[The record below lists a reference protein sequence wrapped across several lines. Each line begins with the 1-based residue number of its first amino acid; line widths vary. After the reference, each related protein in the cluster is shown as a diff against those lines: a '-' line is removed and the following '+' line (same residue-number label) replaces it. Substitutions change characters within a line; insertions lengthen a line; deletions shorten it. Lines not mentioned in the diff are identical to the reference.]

1 MRRCPT
7 AQSALPFALPTDPLP
22 TGFSCLRKRPDRWK
36 KLVASKAD
44 EVARPAGEAAR
55 SRKSAAE
62 WVTHRERGSMT
73 MLRIM
78 TFLSLR
84 LGRAGGRIFL
94 HLIAAYF
101 FTFAPTARRHARA
114 YLRKALGR
122 EPTAADRFR
131 HVLTFATTIHDRVYL
146 MKERSD
152 LFDISV
158 GGEELVWNA
167 LEAGSG
173 AFLMG
178 AHVGSFDI
186 IRAVGQRQ
194 PGLRVAMAMYED
206 NARRVN
212 AMLAAINPAAKPDII
227 ALGHMDAMLKIQEYL
242 GRGIFVGVLGDRT
255 LGNEA
260 TQQVGFLGVPARFP
274 VGAMRAAA
282 VMRRPVIFMIGL
294 YRGANR
300 YHVEFETLA
309 DFSSVEPRQRDAAV
323 RAAIERYAGLLE
335 KYVR

>member
-1 MRRCPT
+1 M
-7 AQSALPFALPTDPLP
+7 
-22 TGFSCLRKRPDRWK
+22 
-36 KLVASKAD
+36 V
-44 EVARPAGEAAR
+44 
-55 SRKSAAE
+55 
-62 WVTHRERGSMT
+62 

-84 LGRAGGRIFL
+84 LGRPGGRVFL
-94 HLIAAYF
+94 YLIAAYF

-114 YLRKALGR
+114 YLRAVLGR

-146 MKERSD
+146 MKDRLD

-158 GGEELVWNA
+158 DGEDLVRSA
-167 LEAGSG
+167 LEAGNG

-186 IRAVGQRQ
+186 IRTVGRLQ
-194 PGLRVAMAMYED
+194 PGLQVAMAMYED

-212 AMLAAINPAAKPDII
+212 AMLTAINPAAKPDVI
-227 ALGHMDAMLKIQEYL
+227 ALGRMDAMLKIQEYL

-260 TQQVGFLGVPARFP
+260 TQEVGFLGRPARFP
-274 VGAMRAAA
+274 IGAMRAAA
-282 VMRRPVIFMIGL
+282 IMRRPVIFMIGL
-294 YRGANR
+294 YRGGNR
-300 YHVEFETLA
+300 YHVVFETLA
-309 DFSSVEPRQRDAAV
+309 DFSAVEPRQRDAAV
-323 RAAIERYAGLLE
+323 RAAIGRYAGLLE
-335 KYVR
+335 KYVRSDPYNWFNFFDFWRGGDGNDRRH

>member
-1 MRRCPT
+1 
-7 AQSALPFALPTDPLP
+7 
-22 TGFSCLRKRPDRWK
+22 
-36 KLVASKAD
+36 VASKAD
-44 EVARPAGEAAR
+44 DL
-55 SRKSAAE
+55 SRTRTSAAE

-84 LGRAGGRIFL
+84 LGRPGGRVFL
-94 HLIAAYF
+94 YLIAAYF

-114 YLRKALGR
+114 YLRRALGR

-146 MKERSD
+146 MKDRLD

-158 GGEELVWNA
+158 EGEEFVGSA
-167 LEAGSG
+167 LEARNG

-186 IRAVGQRQ
+186 IRAFGQRQ

-212 AMLAAINPAAKPDII
+212 AMLAAINPAAKPDVI

-260 TQQVGFLGVPARFP
+260 TQEVGFLGKPARFP
-274 VGAMRAAA
+274 IGAMRAAA

-294 YRGANR
+294 YRGGNR
-300 YHVEFETLA
+300 YHVVFETLA
-309 DFSSVEPRQRDAAV
+309 DFSSVEPGERTAAV
-323 RAAIERYAGLLE
+323 RAAIARYAALLE
-335 KYVR
+335 KYVRSDPYNWFNFFDFWRGADG

>member
-1 MRRCPT
+1 
-7 AQSALPFALPTDPLP
+7 
-22 TGFSCLRKRPDRWK
+22 
-36 KLVASKAD
+36 
-44 EVARPAGEAAR
+44 
-55 SRKSAAE
+55 
-62 WVTHRERGSMT
+62 MT

-84 LGRAGGRIFL
+84 LGRSGGRLFL
-94 HLIAAYF
+94 YLIAAYF
-101 FTFAPTARRHARA
+101 FTFAPTARRHART
-114 YLRKALGR
+114 YLRAALGR

-146 MKERSD
+146 MKERLD

-158 GGEELVWNA
+158 EGEDLVHGA
-167 LEAGSG
+167 LEAGTG

-186 IRAVGQRQ
+186 IRTVGQRQ

-212 AMLAAINPAAKPDII
+212 AMLAAINPAAKPDVI
-227 ALGHMDAMLKIQEYL
+227 ALGHVDAMLKIQHYL
-242 GRGIFVGVLGDRT
+242 ERGIFVGVLGDRT

-260 TQQVGFLGVPARFP
+260 TQEVGFLGRPARFP
-274 VGAMRAAA
+274 NGAMRAAA
-282 VMRRPVIFMIGL
+282 IMRRPVIFMIGL
-294 YRGANR
+294 YRGGNR
-300 YHVEFETLA
+300 YHVVFETLA

-323 RAAIERYAGLLE
+323 RAAIERYAQVLE
-335 KYVR
+335 KYVRGDPYNWFNFFDFWRAGERH